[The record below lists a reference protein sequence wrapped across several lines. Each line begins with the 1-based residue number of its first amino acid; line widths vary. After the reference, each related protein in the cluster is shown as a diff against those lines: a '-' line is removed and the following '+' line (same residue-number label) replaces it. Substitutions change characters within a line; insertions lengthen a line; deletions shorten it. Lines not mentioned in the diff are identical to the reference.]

1 MRTAVMLV
9 AVAAGAFALAGCGGD
24 NGSQATTTTDTSTVE
39 TTTTATDTTATE
51 TTATETT
58 PATPKPTTIVIV
70 VDNGRPNGGIKRPTL
85 QKGDKVVLV
94 IRTDAGEE
102 VHLHGYDIE
111 KPVTPGTPVRI
122 PFTANLPGRFELE
135 LHHPG
140 RAARRPG
147 GAALSRPDV
156 VAHGIGGVQDL
167 PVPAWMFYWGAAVVL
182 VVSFVL
188 LGVLWRKPLL
198 GALERGRSGAGQL
211 LSRLV
216 LGPLRVV
223 AQVAL
228 GGALLPGLGLGAV
241 RRHGSVPQPCPDMDL
256 RDLLAGP
263 PGADRRLRLRVARAV
278 TVARDGRRVRLGAGA
293 RRRRSPAARDVSRA
307 AGPLARQR

>member
-70 VDNGRPNGGIKRPTL
+70 VDNGRPSGGIKRPTL
-85 QKGDKVVLV
+85 QKGDKVVV
-94 IRTDAGEE
+94 VVRTDAGEE

-135 LHHPG
+135 LHHP
-140 RAARRPG
+140 
-147 GAALSRPDV
+147 D
-156 VAHGIGGVQDL
+156 
-167 PVPAWMFYWGAAVVL
+167 
-182 VVSFVL
+182 
-188 LGVLWRKPLL
+188 
-198 GALERGRSGAGQL
+198 
-211 LSRLV
+211 
-216 LGPLRVV
+216 
-223 AQVAL
+223 
-228 GGALLPGLGLGAV
+228 ALLAV
-241 RRHGSVPQPCPDMDL
+241 L
-256 RDLLAGP
+256 E
-263 PGADRRLRLRVARAV
+263 
-278 TVARDGRRVRLGAGA
+278 VR
-293 RRRRSPAARDVSRA
+293 P
-307 AGPLARQR
+307 